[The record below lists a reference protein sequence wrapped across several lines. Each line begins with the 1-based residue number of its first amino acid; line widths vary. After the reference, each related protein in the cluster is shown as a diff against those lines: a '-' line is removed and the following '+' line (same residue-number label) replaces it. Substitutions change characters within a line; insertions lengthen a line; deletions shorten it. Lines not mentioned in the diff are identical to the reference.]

1 MREKQ
6 TLICNR
12 FLSSLASVYG
22 FRSIS
27 KNYLK
32 KEFLMKKITLVSI
45 QVAILYSMLFAY
57 SSLAATP
64 GFDTLV
70 NYDTAWTY
78 VYDGGTRVDVFY
90 DVKCL
95 ANGVCVCVGES
106 VDSSTHLDQ
115 TIMMKLDASGSV
127 IQKKLFAT
135 DNNQHAQSLSIAK
148 NGDFIIGG
156 IRYLGPYV
164 MRTDSLGNL
173 KWATWYYDSVADK
186 SLLQGSGTINCLR
199 ETKNGKIIC
208 AAGDPYP
215 FNNNQ
220 QLTNHAV
227 YFEFDSM
234 GTLKRHREWSNVA
247 GYRIGGFDIEET
259 KGGEYLFSGNQAVFY
274 LDTSSVPE
282 WQANYTFQ
290 LTGVGSEVNNI
301 NRAKVLRDNTPV
313 VMGQAYEGNCW
324 TNYQKLYYDAW
335 WSPIQY
341 QSGLNVTWDTA
352 GYQGGDDAV
361 YDFTQLNDGNLVF
374 VGIKA
379 YLQGIHT
386 IWVFVTDSTG
396 KKMLWEDQ
404 VGISTSGATPLS
416 VCSTPDDGFTVV
428 GASNNNGGDAFAVH
442 FVPKPA
448 SAIIF
453 RHAVLPSNSNVENIA
468 ISERKVIFSFTGDG
482 NSAARL
488 TIVNATGVTVALLA
502 RTSIQCGKNTL
513 VWDCSRVPQ
522 GFYLYQLKV
531 DGKTTTGKI
540 IVGSIN

>member
-1 MREKQ
+1 MKTIASLGFQ
-6 TLICNR
+6 T
-12 FLSSLASVYG
+12 
-22 FRSIS
+22 
-27 KNYLK
+27 
-32 KEFLMKKITLVSI
+32 
-45 QVAILYSMLFAY
+45 AIACSMLFAY
-57 SSLAATP
+57 SSLAAIP

-70 NYDTAWTY
+70 NYDTTWTF
-78 VYDGGTRVDVFY
+78 VYDGGRSVTGLKLAIYDVFY

-95 ANGVCVCVGES
+95 PNGVCVCVGES
-106 VDSSTHLDQ
+106 GDTTSNLGQ
-115 TIMMKLDASGSV
+115 TILMKLDASG
-127 IQKKLFAT
+127 KMLLKRLYPA
-135 DNNQHAQSLSIAK
+135 DNNEQYAHSLVIAK

-156 IRYLGPYV
+156 VRNIGPYV
-164 MRTDSLGNL
+164 MRTDSAGNL
-173 KWATWYYDSVADK
+173 KWATWYYDSVGDK
-186 SLLQGSGTINCLR
+186 SLLQGKGTINCIR
-199 ETKNGKIIC
+199 ETSSGRIIC

-220 QLTNHAV
+220 PYSNYAAYL
-227 YFEFDSM
+227 EFDSM
-234 GTLKRHREWSNVA
+234 GTMKRHREWSNVA

-416 VCSTPDDGFTVV
+416 VCPTPDDGFTVV